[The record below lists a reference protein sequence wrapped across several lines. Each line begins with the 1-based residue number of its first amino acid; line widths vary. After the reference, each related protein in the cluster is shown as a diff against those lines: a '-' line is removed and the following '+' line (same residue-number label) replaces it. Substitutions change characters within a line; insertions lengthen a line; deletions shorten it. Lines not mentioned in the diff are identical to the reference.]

1 MNEKIP
7 IPCEQCHGT
16 GLNAGIE
23 CSECQGKGHRV
34 VIGGKMIV
42 PTRPSGSSTRP
53 QRNQWRGIPQGRRK

>member
-23 CSECQGKGHRV
+23 CIECHGRGHRV
-34 VIGGKMIV
+34 VIGGKIAA
-42 PTRPSGSSTRP
+42 PDKTQRAIDTASTQAMARETVWP
-53 QRNQWRGIPQGRRK
+53 

>member
-23 CSECQGKGHRV
+23 CIECQGKGHRV
-34 VIGGKMIV
+34 VIGGNMIA
-42 PTRPSGSSTRP
+42 TRPSGSSPRP
-53 QRNQWRGIPQGRRK
+53 QRKQWRGKPSGRRN